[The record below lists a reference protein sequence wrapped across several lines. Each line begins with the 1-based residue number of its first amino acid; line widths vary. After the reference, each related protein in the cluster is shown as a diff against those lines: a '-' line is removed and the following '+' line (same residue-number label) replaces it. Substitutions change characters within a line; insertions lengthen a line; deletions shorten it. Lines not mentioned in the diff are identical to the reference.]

1 MAIRSLKTNSFS
13 RSLLNGNSAF
23 IPGSYESIATVSVG
37 SSGTATISFTSIPQ
51 TYTHLQLR
59 YIARNAYTGGG
70 SYTNS
75 DMYINGDTTASH
87 YTFHRLSGDGAT
99 ASASAAANA
108 GSIYVLAT
116 NANASANIFG
126 VGVMDILDYTNT
138 NKYKTIKILDGYD
151 NNGSGFVDGPRSGSW
166 LSTSAVTS
174 FSITNPASTNW
185 VQYSRFA
192 LYGIKVS

>member
-37 SSGTATISFTSIPQ
+37 SGGTGTISFTSIPQ

-116 NANASANIFG
+116 NANASANIFASG
-126 VGVMDILDYTNT
+126 IVDILDYANTSKNKNEVSVDEYISSMNEMEGTTN
-138 NKYKTIKILDGYD
+138 
-151 NNGSGFVDGPRSGSW
+151 NNTKANTSSFVSQNIPDPW
-166 LSTSAVTS
+166 EESATPVN
-174 FSITNPASTNW
+174 IP
-185 VQYSRFA
+185 
-192 LYGIKVS
+192 KKKKK